1 MNIRSMNRLL
11 HYMDVAAK
19 ENISSLSWNV
29 DNRSSVS
36 TIV

>member
-19 ENISSLSWNV
+19 ETISSLLWSV
-29 DNRSSVS
+29 DNMSSVS